1 MKSYSNI
8 SEILAFLSQL
18 QANNNRPWF
27 MQHKAQYDALRQAWE
42 HDMER
47 LIELMAQ
54 VDDQV
59 CGLNVKNCVYRI
71 YRDVRFSNDKS
82 PYKNYFSGVLGK
94 GGRHTKLSCYYVHFQ
109 PDNIILGGGIWCPD
123 RPVLDKLRSL
133 IDAEP
138 DEFLKAVQ
146 PALDA
151 GYQWDSDSLKRVPKG
166 FDAAHP
172 MARFLKM
179 KEYLL
184 LKRCPASYLDVDDW
198 VARVAAS
205 LPVLK
210 PMHDFLN
217 YVFDDD

>member
-1 MKSYSNI
+1 M
-8 SEILAFLSQL
+8 
-18 QANNNRPWF
+18 
-27 MQHKAQYDALRQAWE
+27 
-42 HDMER
+42 
-47 LIELMAQ
+47 
-54 VDDQV
+54 
-59 CGLNVKNCVYRI
+59 
-71 YRDVRFSNDKS
+71 
-82 PYKNYFSGVLGK
+82 
-94 GGRHTKLSCYYVHFQ
+94 
-109 PDNIILGGGIWCPD
+109 
-123 RPVLDKLRSL
+123 
-133 IDAEP
+133 
-138 DEFLKAVQ
+138 Q

-151 GYQWDSDSLKRVPKG
+151 GFQWDSDSLKRVPKG

-217 YVFDDD
+217 YVFDVD